1 MDDFAKVNAVYATY
15 FKEPYPARACF
26 EVARLPK
33 GFVFKNDIKKSDRF
47 RFKRPCQVRQEKV
60 FKGFF
65 FILNKI
71 KT

>member
-33 GFVFKNDIKKSDRF
+33 GFVFKNDIKK
-47 RFKRPCQVRQEKV
+47 VIV
-60 FKGFF
+60 FDLNDHVKYDKKGYFLF
-65 FILNKI
+65 
-71 KT
+71 

>member
-33 GFVFKNDIKKSDRF
+33 GFVSKNYRKK
-47 RFKRPCQVRQEKV
+47 VIV
-60 FKGFF
+60 FGF
-65 FILNKI
+65 NRNVK
-71 KT
+71 

>member
-33 GFVFKNDIKKSDRF
+33 GFVSKNHI
-47 RFKRPCQVRQEKV
+47 EKLIV
-60 FKGFF
+60 FGF
-65 FILNKI
+65 NDHVK
-71 KT
+71 